1 MTRPGFFLVLEGPEG
16 AGKST
21 LGAALATRM
30 RDLGLDP
37 VLVREPGGTPAAE
50 HVRRAFLD
58 PESRFE
64 PASELLYV
72 TAARANLVHEVIRPA
87 LARGRIVISDRFDL
101 STMAYQGAGRGI
113 GRETVELVNGVAT
126 GGLVPDVTLV
136 LDVPP
141 QVGRA
146 RQAAAGKPQDRM
158 EREDPAFH
166 DRVSA
171 AYLEASGPG
180 MYHLDADRP
189 AAEVLEAAWARLVS
203 ERPETF
209 GVNRT
214 GAAAR

>member
-1 MTRPGFFLVLEGPEG
+1 MSTPGFFLVLEGPEG

-21 LGAALATRM
+21 LGAALAARM
-30 RDLGLDP
+30 RELGLEP

-87 LARGRIVISDRFDL
+87 LALGRIVISDRFDL
-101 STMAYQGAGRGI
+101 STAAYQGAGRGI
-113 GRETVELVNGVAT
+113 DRATVELVNRVAT
-126 GGLVPDVTLV
+126 GGLVPDLTLV
-136 LDVPP
+136 LDLPAGI
-141 QVGRA
+141 GRA

-171 AYLEASGPG
+171 AYLEAAGPG
-180 MYHLDADRP
+180 IYHLDADRP
-189 AAEVLEAAWARLVS
+189 APEVLEAAWARLVI

-209 GVNRT
+209 GVKRT
-214 GAAAR
+214 GVGAR

>member
-1 MTRPGFFLVLEGPEG
+1 VTASGFFLVLEGPEG

-30 RDLGLDP
+30 RDLGLEP

-50 HVRRAFLD
+50 HVRQAFLD
-58 PESRFE
+58 PASRFE

-72 TAARANLVHEVIRPA
+72 TAARSNLVHEVIRPA
-87 LARGRIVISDRFDL
+87 LARGGIVISDRFDL
-101 STMAYQGAGRGI
+101 STMAYQGAGRGLD
-113 GRETVELVNGVAT
+113 RDTVEFVNRVAT
-126 GGLVPDVTLV
+126 AGLVPDMTLV
-136 LDVPP
+136 LDLPAET
-141 QVGRA
+141 GRA
-146 RQAAAGKPQDRM
+146 RQVAAGKRQDRM

-166 DRVSA
+166 ERVAA

-180 MYHLDADRP
+180 IYHLDADRP
-189 AAEVLEAAWARLVS
+189 ASEVLEAAWARLVS

-214 GAAAR
+214 GVGTR

>member
-1 MTRPGFFLVLEGPEG
+1 VSRPGFFLVLEGPEG

-21 LGAALATRM
+21 LGAALAARM

-58 PESRFE
+58 SASRFE

-87 LARGRIVISDRFDL
+87 LARGRVVISDRFDL

-113 GRETVELVNGVAT
+113 ERNTVEVVNRVAT
-126 GGLVPDVTLV
+126 GGLVPDMTLV
-136 LDVPP
+136 LDLPAR
-141 QVGRA
+141 VGRA

-171 AYLEASGPG
+171 AYLEAAGPG

-189 AAEVLEAAWARLVS
+189 APEVLEAAWVRLVS
-203 ERPETF
+203 VRPETF

-214 GAAAR
+214 GIAAR

>member
-1 MTRPGFFLVLEGPEG
+1 MSTPGFFLVLEGPEG

-21 LGAALATRM
+21 LGAALAARM
-30 RDLGLDP
+30 RGHGLDP

-113 GRETVELVNGVAT
+113 DRATVEFVNRVAT
-126 GGLVPDVTLV
+126 GGLVPDMTLV
-136 LDVPP
+136 LDLPAP
-141 QVGRA
+141 MGRA
-146 RQAAAGKPQDRM
+146 RQIAAGKPQDRM

-171 AYLEASGPG
+171 AYLEAAGPG
-180 MYHLDADRP
+180 IYHLDADRP
-189 AAEVLEAAWARLVS
+189 ASDVLEAAWARLAS

-214 GAAAR
+214 GVGTR

>member
-1 MTRPGFFLVLEGPEG
+1 MSRPGFFLVLEGPEG

-21 LGAALATRM
+21 LGASLAARM
-30 RDLGLDP
+30 RGLGLDP
-37 VLVREPGGTPAAE
+37 VVVREPGGTPAAE

-58 PESRFE
+58 PASRFE

-87 LARGRIVISDRFDL
+87 LGSGRIVVSDRFDL

-113 GRETVELVNGVAT
+113 DRSTVELVNRVAT

-136 LDVPP
+136 LDVPARI
-141 QVGRA
+141 GRA

-158 EREDPAFH
+158 EQEDPAFH

-180 MYHLDADRP
+180 VYHLDADRP
-189 AAEVLEAAWARLVS
+189 ASEVLEAAWARLVS

-209 GVNRT
+209 GVSRT
-214 GAAAR
+214 GIAAR